1 MDKQW
6 HGATVLLRLF
16 LKYTTSSRVCQSMKF
31 NLYPTSLIYLRG
43 LYNLDSICFSLFLS
57 KHTPAGPNLTYGA
70 SSLWIYGSFFQ
81 SIHPFS
87 SASYLTPLR
96 DIDKLQFIQHFLHIK
111 YWSVVSNVWTTNQF
125 FHFYQPVLTIHFF
138 FSFQSQQ
145 NRFMHPKYF

>member
-1 MDKQW
+1 M
-6 HGATVLLRLF
+6 VRL
-16 LKYTTSSRVCQSMKF
+16 SSCPPAFILEVHHQ
-31 NLYPTSLIYLRG
+31 
-43 LYNLDSICFSLFLS
+43 FSYVSVDEILFIS
-57 KHTPAGPNLTYGA
+57 NVPNLPQRTLQSGQHMFFIIPQQTYTSRA
-70 SSLWIYGSFFQ
+70 KSDIW
-81 SIHPFS
+81 SIKPLDIWFIFSFS
-87 SASYLTPLR
+87 SSSYLTPLR